1 MSNYI
6 TEAFK
11 QLNLLEDANDVMLDA
26 SGIEELRSF
35 LDDAAVDPD
44 EEMPMDIF
52 DLEAEAQE
60 DLKKS
65 YEGKVIL
72 ECSVCHSHVFED
84 KDNISMDEEGLAC
97 PELECPYCMSNEG
110 YYILG
115 EVAPFDQEKADEFA
129 AEAEAEDL
137 PDVNVED
144 AADDIEEDELIED
157 SLEESMKLDG
167 VEELYDNDEIR
178 GVEELEG
185 SDKMEGSDAIRGD
198 KHKAPI
204 NESMDS
210 DELLE
215 LFLKYHEDADNYR
228 NNSYRFEKMYEILSK
243 YGDQTENV
251 DEIFLRAPHS
261 EQVEMVNLI
270 APAPSEDIYESRK
283 SKRMSKK
290 LKEDLNDVYTFEAEL
305 LLSDE
310 HPEEIEEC
318 KKSLAKFNLKLVDL
332 RPTERGW
339 NSIGLIEGKKADIIA
354 WMKSDGEW
362 TEDELREVD
371 PNLFESVKRRKNKKL
386 KEDIEDVSVT
396 TSDETMTMTTKDDG
410 GVVIETVP
418 KEADMG
424 FDADDDFEEPSGEEM
439 IVPIDDE
446 SSDIIDASIDALDDE
461 DEEEFD
467 TLKDE
472 TEEAPEEEFEDIEE
486 FDEES
491 FDNLGESYLRNC
503 YENVKSFKT
512 SKVSSKGNKLFIEG
526 IIGFD
531 SGNSKKTNFIFE
543 AIKTSNGNYRLE
555 GYNKQISRGKKTFKL
570 SGSVNNKKFISETLN
585 YNYRSRNELNESVR
599 VYGTI
604 KRKNLNEGAYTDKE
618 GWEKIDSPNHFRY
631 SKQYN
636 VNGHQYTA
644 TLTANKKSFSPKEDI
659 ILYHVKDEHG
669 DVVFSGSDTN
679 EKMAR
684 KACEKFIN
692 SLYQKN

>member
-72 ECSVCHSHVFED
+72 ECTVCHSHVFED
-84 KDNISMDEEGLAC
+84 KDNISMDEDGLAC

-115 EVAPFDQEKADEFA
+115 EVAPFDQEKADEVA
-129 AEAEAEDL
+129 AEAEGEDL
-137 PDVNVED
+137 PEVKVEE
-144 AADDIEEDELIED
+144 AADEIEEDELI
-157 SLEESMKLDG
+157 EESMKLDG

-204 NESMDS
+204 S
-210 DELLE
+210 
-215 LFLKYHEDADNYR
+215 
-228 NNSYRFEKMYEILSK
+228 
-243 YGDQTENV
+243 
-251 DEIFLRAPHS
+251 
-261 EQVEMVNLI
+261 
-270 APAPSEDIYESRK
+270 ESRK
-283 SKRMSKK
+283 SKRRS
-290 LKEDLNDVYTFEAEL
+290 
-305 LLSDE
+305 
-310 HPEEIEEC
+310 
-318 KKSLAKFNLKLVDL
+318 
-332 RPTERGW
+332 
-339 NSIGLIEGKKADIIA
+339 
-354 WMKSDGEW
+354 
-362 TEDELREVD
+362 
-371 PNLFESVKRRKNKKL
+371 KKL

-424 FDADDDFEEPSGEEM
+424 FDTEDNFEEPSGEEM

-472 TEEAPEEEFEDIEE
+472 TEEEPEEEFEDIEE

-526 IIGFD
+526 VIGFD

-543 AIKTSNGNYRLE
+543 AVKTPGGNYKLE

-604 KRKNLNEGAYTDKE
+604 RKK
-618 GWEKIDSPNHFRY
+618 
-631 SKQYN
+631 
-636 VNGHQYTA
+636 
-644 TLTANKKSFSPKEDI
+644 
-659 ILYHVKDEHG
+659 
-669 DVVFSGSDTN
+669 
-679 EKMAR
+679 
-684 KACEKFIN
+684 
-692 SLYQKN
+692 

>member
-72 ECSVCHSHVFED
+72 ECTVCHSHIFED
-84 KDNISMDEEGLAC
+84 KDNISMDDGGLAC

-129 AEAEAEDL
+129 AEAEGEDL
-137 PDVNVED
+137 PDVDIEGAV
-144 AADDIEEDELIED
+144 DDIDEEDLDEAYD
-157 SLEESMKLDG
+157 PNGKGKGTAYDPNGKSDGDAYRVDEEFKLDG

-185 SDKMEGSDAIRGD
+185 VDELEGVKELHGE
-198 KHKAPI
+198 KHEAPI
-204 NESMDS
+204 N
-210 DELLE
+210 
-215 LFLKYHEDADNYR
+215 
-228 NNSYRFEKMYEILSK
+228 
-243 YGDQTENV
+243 
-251 DEIFLRAPHS
+251 
-261 EQVEMVNLI
+261 
-270 APAPSEDIYESRK
+270 
-283 SKRMSKK
+283 
-290 LKEDLNDVYTFEAEL
+290 
-305 LLSDE
+305 
-310 HPEEIEEC
+310 
-318 KKSLAKFNLKLVDL
+318 
-332 RPTERGW
+332 
-339 NSIGLIEGKKADIIA
+339 
-354 WMKSDGEW
+354 
-362 TEDELREVD
+362 
-371 PNLFESVKRRKNKKL
+371 
-386 KEDIEDVSVT
+386 EDIEDVSVT
-396 TSDETMTMTTKDDG
+396 TEDETMTMTTKDDG

-418 KEADMG
+418 KEADMR
-424 FDADDDFEEPSGEEM
+424 FDAEVEVEEPSDEEM

-486 FDEES
+486 FDEEA

-526 IIGFD
+526 VIGFD

-543 AIKTSNGNYRLE
+543 AVKTSDGNYKLE

-570 SGSVNNKKFISETLN
+570 SGSVSNKKFISETLN
-585 YNYRSRNELNESVR
+585 YNYRSKNELNESVR

-604 KRKNLNEGAYTDKE
+604 RKK
-618 GWEKIDSPNHFRY
+618 
-631 SKQYN
+631 
-636 VNGHQYTA
+636 
-644 TLTANKKSFSPKEDI
+644 
-659 ILYHVKDEHG
+659 
-669 DVVFSGSDTN
+669 
-679 EKMAR
+679 
-684 KACEKFIN
+684 
-692 SLYQKN
+692 

>member
-72 ECSVCHSHVFED
+72 ECTVCHSHVFED
-84 KDNISMDEEGLAC
+84 KDNISMDEDGLAC

-129 AEAEAEDL
+129 AEAEGEDL

-144 AADDIEEDELIED
+144 AADEIEEDELI
-157 SLEESMKLDG
+157 EESMKLDG

-204 NESMDS
+204 S
-210 DELLE
+210 
-215 LFLKYHEDADNYR
+215 
-228 NNSYRFEKMYEILSK
+228 
-243 YGDQTENV
+243 
-251 DEIFLRAPHS
+251 
-261 EQVEMVNLI
+261 
-270 APAPSEDIYESRK
+270 ESRK
-283 SKRMSKK
+283 SKRRS
-290 LKEDLNDVYTFEAEL
+290 
-305 LLSDE
+305 
-310 HPEEIEEC
+310 
-318 KKSLAKFNLKLVDL
+318 
-332 RPTERGW
+332 
-339 NSIGLIEGKKADIIA
+339 
-354 WMKSDGEW
+354 
-362 TEDELREVD
+362 
-371 PNLFESVKRRKNKKL
+371 KKL

-424 FDADDDFEEPSGEEM
+424 FDTEDNFEEPSGEEM

-472 TEEAPEEEFEDIEE
+472 TEEEPEEEFEDIEE

-526 IIGFD
+526 VIGFD

-543 AIKTSNGNYRLE
+543 AVKTPGGNYKLE

-604 KRKNLNEGAYTDKE
+604 RKK
-618 GWEKIDSPNHFRY
+618 
-631 SKQYN
+631 
-636 VNGHQYTA
+636 
-644 TLTANKKSFSPKEDI
+644 
-659 ILYHVKDEHG
+659 
-669 DVVFSGSDTN
+669 
-679 EKMAR
+679 
-684 KACEKFIN
+684 
-692 SLYQKN
+692 